1 MVRDISKLI
10 AFAQLPVNTKAEV
23 LWSAAPFAFL
33 DVSVLKRGQ
42 FFVGLMRIQ
51 LAEIRRKLFRIRR
64 SLFYLWTT
72 APPIPSLKRV
82 QEVIGVDKMM
92 EKTLSTR
99 SYPVEI
105 FLSTRKNNQFLAH
118 QGRLKLVRIQ

>member
-42 FFVGLMRIQ
+42 FYVG
-51 LAEIRRKLFRIRR
+51 
-64 SLFYLWTT
+64 
-72 APPIPSLKRV
+72 
-82 QEVIGVDKMM
+82 
-92 EKTLSTR
+92 
-99 SYPVEI
+99 
-105 FLSTRKNNQFLAH
+105 KNSAREWHL
-118 QGRLKLVRIQ
+118 LLPLP